1 MTNQI
6 CITNLPSTTNDD
18 FIFNF
23 RQKSINPCN
32 TVSIYYIYV
41 QISLTANFYLVPFL

>member
-18 FIFNF
+18 FIFDF
-23 RQKSINPCN
+23 RQKSINPCK
-32 TVSIYYIYV
+32 
-41 QISLTANFYLVPFL
+41 YLLYLCT